1 MTLLSVEGLSVRY
14 PGSSMPAIDNLD
26 LTIDS
31 GATIALSGRSGSGK
45 TQTAL
50 AIMGLLSRAARV
62 EGRVCYD
69 GIDLLT
75 ADELSLNR
83 IRAAEIGLVFQD
95 PLASLNP
102 YRRIGEQLELILAAH
117 GTAGATRRRV
127 LEALERT
134 GLPNV
139 ERQYRRFPHELS
151 GGMRQRVVIAGAILC
166 GPRVLLAD
174 EPTTALDVTV
184 QAQILNLL
192 RELQADLGLGLLLIT
207 HDMAV
212 IATMADRLLVLD
224 QGRVVESGSTRDVF
238 AQPSHPATRDL
249 LAAVVGKDVIERPG
263 IDVSGKAVDSAI
275 DKQSA
280 LSVNQLSV
288 VYRERSTGLFGR
300 QVSFAAVDNVALE
313 LAAGET
319 LAIVGESGSGKT
331 SLARA
336 ILGLLPGH
344 SGTVSII
351 GDRLPDDLGART
363 RTMKSRLQLV
373 FQDPGAAFDPTM
385 RVADSIAEPLRVQ
398 RTELGANDRRQ
409 AVEAMAVR
417 LGLEPELLDRY
428 PHQLSGGQAQRAAI
442 ARALIC
448 DPDILIC
455 DEAVAALDGPVRE
468 EVLNLLADEQ
478 RSRGLSML
486 FITHDL
492 GVARRIGHR
501 VIVMY
506 LGEIVEQGSSSA
518 VFTRPRHPYTR
529 ALLDAVPVADPEA
542 PGPTPPGG
550 EPASIIAPPG
560 GCRFHPRCPYA
571 VEICSTKKPEQ
582 RAFDA
587 GVVGC
592 HRAADLDLTRA
603 QS

>member
-14 PGSSMPAIDNLD
+14 PGSSLPAIDNLD

-31 GATIALSGRSGSGK
+31 GATVALSGRSGSGK

-50 AIMGLLSRAARV
+50 AIMGLLSRAALV

-224 QGRVVESGSTRDVF
+224 QGRLVEAGRTREVF

-249 LAAVVGKDVIERPG
+249 LAAVEGKDVIARAG
-263 IDVSGKAVDSAI
+263 IDVSDLAVDAAH
-275 DKQSA
+275 DEQSA
-280 LSVNQLSV
+280 LSVNALSV
-288 VYRERSTGLFGR
+288 VYRERSTGLLGR

-313 LAAGET
+313 LGAGET

-336 ILGLLPGH
+336 ILGLLPGY

-351 GDRLPDDLGART
+351 GDTLPDDLGART
-363 RTMKSRLQLV
+363 RAMKSRLQLV
-373 FQDPGAAFDPTM
+373 FQDPSAAFDPTM

-398 RTELGANDRRQ
+398 RTELGASDRRE

-417 LGLEPELLDRY
+417 LGLEPDLLDRY

-468 EVLNLLADEQ
+468 EVLNLLAEEQ

-501 VIVMY
+501 VVVMY
-506 LGEIVEQGSSSA
+506 LGEVVEQGPSSA

-542 PGPTPPGG
+542 PGPAAPGG

-571 VEICSTKKPEQ
+571 VEICRTEKPEQ

-587 GVVGC
+587 GVVAC
-592 HRAADLDLTRA
+592 HRAGDLNLTSVR
-603 QS
+603 S